1 MINYNYLLG
10 KLNCM
15 RDVFV
20 GTCTLAYDFVAF
32 NSIPSNC
39 TGIYFP
45 IIKKKYS
52 AYCVIIKRLN

>member
-1 MINYNYLLG
+1 MIDLLYLLG

-20 GTCTLAYDFVAF
+20 CTCTLAYDFVAF

-45 IIKKKYS
+45 IIKKNTVHI
-52 AYCVIIKRLN
+52 AL

>member
-39 TGIYFP
+39 IGIYFP
-45 IIKKKYS
+45 IIKKNTVHI
-52 AYCVIIKRLN
+52 AL

>member
-1 MINYNYLLG
+1 MIDLQLYLLG

-45 IIKKKYS
+45 IIKKNTVHI
-52 AYCVIIKRLN
+52 AL